1 MNFQKNLIN
10 REEMINKGIIPIYK
24 KEKLEKLIIKEN
36 IDISNLYLNTRE
48 INILEVDNKS
58 FEKIKSL
65 ILIKEKAEEISNIIE
80 KLEKNIEK
88 DDYFLVKLIDYI
100 IEYAILTNSSDIHF
114 EGSMEEVIVR
124 VRTDGV
130 LNNLCKLNKIH
141 HQRLISRIKILAN
154 LDYTIKNIPQDSRF
168 TYEFKNENID
178 IRVATTPTVFNEKI
192 VLRILDKS
200 KVEYT
205 KEGIGL
211 FGDNLIKVNK
221 LLKQP
226 SGIILS
232 VGPTGSGKS
241 STIYTLLE
249 DIKSEDINIMTIED
263 PVEYKISGIN
273 QMNID
278 EKSGFTFEK
287 GLEAILRL
295 DPDKI
300 MLGEIRNAQA
310 ARTAFR
316 ASITGRM
323 IFSTLH
329 TSDCPS
335 TIIRLQDMGV
345 ENYLISAG
353 LMGIIS
359 QRLVRK
365 LCTCKKEVQE
375 YVDIYNEELK
385 FYKPVGCEKC
395 NKGYSGRIAVFEIL
409 ILNQE
414 LKEAINKNKPLEE
427 LNKLA
432 LKSGMIPLKNEL
444 KKLLLKGDTSLDEI
458 YKNII
463 TLDN

>member
-1 MNFQKNLIN
+1 MNLNKNLIN
-10 REEMINKGIIPIYK
+10 REEIIEKGIIPIYN
-24 KEKLEKLIIKEN
+24 EEILDKLIIKEDVN
-36 IDISNLYLNTRE
+36 IEDIYLYSQNT
-48 INILEVDNKS
+48 NILKVDNEEFK
-58 FEKIKSL
+58 KLKSL
-65 ILIKEKAEEISNIIE
+65 ILIREKTSDIAKIIE
-80 KLEKNIEK
+80 KIENNIKK
-88 DDYFLVKLIDYI
+88 DDLLLVKLIDYI

-114 EGSMEEVIVR
+114 EGSNDDVVVR

-130 LNNLCKLNKIH
+130 LNNLCKLKNTH
-141 HQRLISRIKILAN
+141 HQRLISRIKILSN

-168 TYEFKNENID
+168 TYKFKNESID

-192 VLRILDKS
+192 VLRILDKL
-200 KVEYT
+200 KIEYT

-211 FGDNLIKVNK
+211 FGNNLEKVNK
-221 LLKQP
+221 LINQP

-232 VGPTGSGKS
+232 VGPTGCGKS

-273 QMNID
+273 QINID

-300 MLGEIRNAQA
+300 MIGEIRNAQA

-335 TIIRLQDMGV
+335 TIIRLQDMGI

-365 LCTCKKEVQE
+365 LCTCKKKVVE
-375 YVDIYNEELK
+375 YVDIYNEELT

-395 NKGYSGRIAVFEIL
+395 KKGYLGRIAVFEIL
-409 ILNQE
+409 ILNQK
-414 LKEAINKNKPLEE
+414 LKEAINKNKSLDE
-427 LNKLA
+427 LNKIA
-432 LKSGMIPLKNEL
+432 LDSGMVPLKEEL
-444 KKLLLKGDTSLDEI
+444 KKLLLNGETSLNEI

-463 TLDN
+463 TINE